1 MAKAKDIQAAGAGN
15 PLWIYNP
22 WLDLVV
28 GCGAWSAPLLLI
40 TYFARNS
47 STLAWSVAF
56 YGLALFFNYP
66 HYMATLYRAYHRAE
80 DFERYRIFTVHITAL
95 VALTLVLS
103 HFWFAILPWIFTLYL
118 TLSPWHY
125 SGQNYG
131 LFMMFARRAGAKPSN
146 AERQALYLAFL
157 LSYGVLFLSFHTGP
171 SSDLLFIS
179 IGLPGRVSTLVVMVL
194 AVAFVATSAFG
205 LSRLAG
211 QVGWRPLLP
220 ALTLFSTQF
229 LWFLLPTALSLGE
242 RLQIPQSRYSSGV
255 LAVMHA
261 AQYLWI
267 TSYYARREASAE
279 NTGRWRPWAY
289 FGVLIAGGI
298 ALFVPGPWLASRL
311 FHRDFGASFLIFTA
325 LVNIH
330 HFILDGA
337 IWKLR
342 EGRIAALLLDT
353 RERVSAATA
362 ATGSRVAA
370 SFRWLVGSSPSARML
385 RIGTAVVLVAW
396 GTVDQVRYYLA
407 LHDESLTYLQRAAA
421 LNAYDS
427 SLQMHLGQKE
437 VEAGQM
443 EQAAAAWQQ
452 AVRTNPSDPAPRNQ
466 LLKYLTGK
474 KRFQEAYELTHQ
486 SLQYTPKDADLL
498 VNHGILASQLGHNQ
512 EAAESW
518 KKAIVLD
525 PSQLYAHLY
534 LAGELDREGKAEAAI
549 PHYMTYLDQIT
560 RHPDQARPE
569 EVIAIVL
576 RLAQCQV
583 QAKRT
588 QDAEQAY
595 ALAMRIASQTGERR
609 LESFAA
615 IGGAQLEATLDKKAE
630 ALRLYQR
637 ALKLDGT
644 MNDPRSEA
652 TDWYG
657 YGLYLRD
664 ADFPA
669 RLAYACLL
677 KSELL
682 MKSLKDAPDI
692 KAVTAARE
700 DVGKR
705 LAGKADA
712 VRRNPQPVIE
722 EALALTLDQATGTN
736 HP

>member
-1 MAKAKDIQAAGAGN
+1 MTEIKDTPAAAAGSR
-15 PLWIYNP
+15 LWIYNP

-95 VALTLVLS
+95 VVLTLVLS

-146 AERQALYLAFL
+146 IERQALYAAFL
-157 LSYGVLFLSFHTGP
+157 ISYGVLFLSFHTGP
-171 SSDLLFIS
+171 SADPLFIS
-179 IGLPGRVSTLVVMVL
+179 IGLPGQISTLIVMIL
-194 AVAFVATSAFG
+194 GVAFVATSSFG

-211 QVGWRPLLP
+211 QVGWRRMLP
-220 ALTLFSTQF
+220 AITLFSTQF

-267 TSYYARREASAE
+267 TSYYARRQAGDEP
-279 NTGRWRPWAY
+279 TGRWRPLAY

-298 ALFVPGPWLASRL
+298 ALFVPGPWLASRV

-325 LVNIH
+325 LVNLH

-342 EGRIAALLLDT
+342 EGRIAAMLLDT
-353 RERVSAATA
+353 RERVSSASAHA
-362 ATGSRVAA
+362 GSQIAA
-370 SFRWLVGSSPSARML
+370 SLRWFVGRSAGARAFRISA
-385 RIGTAVVLVAW
+385 AVLLVAW
-396 GTVDQVRYYLA
+396 GTVDQVRYFFA
-407 LHDESLTYLQRAAA
+407 LHDENMAYLQRAAA

-427 SLQMHLGQKE
+427 SVQMHLGQKE
-437 VEAGQM
+437 VQAGQM
-443 EQAAAAWQQ
+443 EQAAAAWRQ
-452 AVRTNPSDPAPRNQ
+452 AVRSNPGDPAPRNQ
-466 LLKYLTGK
+466 LLKYLTGQ
-474 KRFQEAYELTHQ
+474 KRFQEAYQLTHE
-486 SLQYTPKDADLL
+486 SLRHTPKDPDLL
-498 VNHGILASQLGHNQ
+498 VNNGILAGQLGHRE
-512 EAAESW
+512 EAEESW

-549 PHYMTYLDQIT
+549 PHYMTYLELIT
-560 RHPDQARPE
+560 QHADKARPQ

-576 RLAQCQV
+576 RLASCQV

-588 QDAEQAY
+588 GDAEQAY
-595 ALAMRIASQTGERR
+595 ALAMRIAAQAGDRR

-615 IGGAQLEATLDKKAE
+615 IGGAQLEAALNNRAD

-637 ALKLDGT
+637 ALKLDGPL
-644 MNDPRSEA
+644 NDPRSEA
-652 TDWYG
+652 ADWYG
-657 YGLYLRD
+657 YAVFLRS
-664 ADFPA
+664 AGFPE

-677 KSELL
+677 KSESLL
-682 MKSLKDAPDI
+682 KSLKDAPDMNS
-692 KAVTAARE
+692 VVEARE
-700 DVGKR
+700 ELGKQ
-705 LAGKADA
+705 LAAEADA
-712 VRRNPQPVIE
+712 IRRNPKPAIDD
-722 EALALTLDQATGTN
+722 ALDLTAQ
-736 HP
+736 

>member
-1 MAKAKDIQAAGAGN
+1 MAKTKHMQAAGAGN

-95 VALTLVLS
+95 VALTLLLS
-103 HFWFAILPWIFTLYL
+103 HFWFGILPWIFTLYL

-146 AERQALYLAFL
+146 VERQALYAAFL

-171 SSDLLFIS
+171 SNDPLFIS
-179 IGLPGRVSTLVVMVL
+179 IGLPGRVSTLIVMVL

-267 TSYYARREASAE
+267 TSYYARREASSDSSA
-279 NTGRWRPWAY
+279 RWRPFAY

-342 EGRIAALLLDT
+342 EGRIAALLLDS
-353 RERVSAATA
+353 RERVSSATVQA
-362 ATGSRVAA
+362 GSRVAA
-370 SFRWLVGSSPSARML
+370 SFRWLVGRSTAARTL
-385 RIGTAVVLVAW
+385 RVGTAVILVAW
-396 GTVDQVRYYLA
+396 GTVDQARYYLA
-407 LHDESLTYLQRAAA
+407 LHDENLADLQRAAA
-421 LNAYDS
+421 LNSYDS
-427 SLQMHLGQKE
+427 SLQMHLGQRE
-437 VEAGQM
+437 VEVGQM
-443 EQAAAAWQQ
+443 DKAATAWRQ

-466 LLKYLTGK
+466 LLKYLTGQ
-474 KRFQEAYELTHQ
+474 KRFQEAYELTHE
-486 SLQYTPKDADLL
+486 SLQHTPKDPDLL
-498 VNHGILASQLGHNQ
+498 VNHGILASQLGRND

-560 RHPDQARPE
+560 QHPDKARPE

-576 RLAQCQV
+576 RLADCQV

-588 QDAEQAY
+588 HDAEQAY
-595 ALAMRIASQTGERR
+595 ALAMRIASQTNERR

-615 IGGAQLEATLDKKAE
+615 IGGAQLEATLQNKSD

-637 ALKLDGT
+637 ALKLDGAL
-644 MNDPRSEA
+644 NDPRSEA
-652 TDWYG
+652 ADWYG
-657 YGLYLRD
+657 YGLFLRD

-669 RLAYACLL
+669 PLAYACLL
-677 KSELL
+677 KSESL
-682 MKSLKDAPDI
+682 MKSLKDAPDM
-692 KAVTAARE
+692 KALVAARE
-700 DVGKR
+700 DIGKK
-705 LAGKADA
+705 LDGKADA
-712 VRRNPQPVIE
+712 VRRNPQPAIE
-722 EALALTLDQATGTN
+722 QALALTAD
-736 HP
+736 

>member
-1 MAKAKDIQAAGAGN
+1 MAQIKEIQAPGAGN

-146 AERQALYLAFL
+146 VERQALYAAFL
-157 LSYGVLFLSFHTGP
+157 ISYGILFLSFHTGP
-171 SSDLLFIS
+171 SNDPLFIS
-179 IGLPGRVSTLVVMVL
+179 IGLPGRVSTLIVMIL
-194 AVAFVATSAFG
+194 ALAFVATSAFG

-211 QVGWRPLLP
+211 QVGWRPLMP
-220 ALTLFSTQF
+220 AITLFSTQF

-267 TSYYARREASAE
+267 TSYYARREACAE
-279 NTGRWRPWAY
+279 QTGRWRPWAY

-298 ALFVPGPWLASRL
+298 ALFVPGPWLASRV

-325 LVNIH
+325 LVNLH

-342 EGRIAALLLDT
+342 EGRIAAMLLDT
-353 RERVSAATA
+353 RERVSSATA
-362 ATGSRVAA
+362 QAGSQVAA
-370 SFRWLVGSSPSARML
+370 SFRWLVGSSTGARAL
-385 RIGTAVVLVAW
+385 RVSTAVLLVGW

-407 LHDESLTYLQRAAA
+407 LHDENVTYLQRAAA

-437 VEAGQM
+437 VEAGKM
-443 EQAAAAWQQ
+443 EQAAAAWRQ
-452 AVRTNPSDPAPRNQ
+452 AVRSNPSDPAPRNQ
-466 LLKYLTGK
+466 LLKYLTGQ
-474 KRFQEAYELTHQ
+474 KRFQEAYQLTHE
-486 SLQYTPKDADLL
+486 SLQHTPKDPDLL
-498 VNHGILASQLGHNQ
+498 VNNGILASQLGHHD

-525 PSQLYAHLY
+525 SSQLYAHLY
-534 LAGELDREGKAEAAI
+534 LAGELDRDGKAEAAI

-560 RHPDQARPE
+560 QHPDKARPQ

-576 RLAQCQV
+576 RLADCQV

-588 QDAEQAY
+588 RDAEQAY

-615 IGGAQLEATLDKKAE
+615 IGGAQLEAALNKKAD
-630 ALRLYQR
+630 ALRLYQQ
-637 ALKLDGT
+637 ALKLDGPL
-644 MNDPRSEA
+644 NDPRSEA
-652 TDWYG
+652 ADWYG
-657 YGLYLRD
+657 YAIFLRN
-664 ADFPA
+664 AGFPE

-677 KSELL
+677 KSESL
-682 MKSLKDAPDI
+682 MQSLKDAPDMTTVI
-692 KAVTAARE
+692 EARE
-700 DVGKR
+700 DLGKK
-705 LAGKADA
+705 LAAQADA
-712 VRRNPQPVIE
+712 IRRNPQPAID
-722 EALALTLDQATGTN
+722 EAMAITVK
-736 HP
+736 